1 MKKLI
6 VVALVSLMS
15 VSAFAGPYVEAKNKI
30 KFTEFDNIDLG
41 SGTNHLRLGYK
52 GKNTYI
58 EAGAMSD
65 GGTSAEA
72 GYKFKF
78 DNGFTVKGMIESTN
92 VDAWKHGV
100 ETEIRY
106 SF

>member
-15 VSAFAGPYVEAKNKI
+15 VSAFAGPYVHLKNKI
-30 KFTEFDNIDLG
+30 KFTEFSDATFSG
-41 SGTNHLRLGYK
+41 STSHLRLGYK
-52 GKNTYI
+52 SKTTYI
-58 EAGAMSD
+58 EAGAMT
-65 GGTSAEA
+65 GGSSVEA

-78 DNGFTVKGMIESTN
+78 DNGFTVKGKIESTN
-92 VDAWKHGV
+92 VDDWKHGV
-100 ETEIRY
+100 QTDILY